1 MPIARVF
8 PFVFSSYFTI
18 IEPIRMSLPK
28 SDLDQI
34 IYYMCSGNGVGLQK
48 YQNNVIISASTS
60 KQFFW
65 SVYHKN
71 DRIKSNLTYRK
82 VRSIWTF
89 AKLHKFRQS
98 KSKVSFCVQCT
109 MMQLIQELITLQN
122 FSVQSCFSQF
132 LWFVSLK
139 CVSLKCWFKGQIISK
154 IHLSLP
160 NACKLMCFNR
170 NINRNR
176 AVKVLECDY
185 LLVQCWVKLTLR
197 AYCPNTY
204 IYILWVK
211 QR

>member
-1 MPIARVF
+1 MVLSHRVRNGGNIQNFESINNSSKEDVPSARVF

-139 CVSLKCWFKGQIISK
+139 CWFKGQIISK
-154 IHLSLP
+154 IHLSLHT
-160 NACKLMCFNR
+160 KRVCFDR
-170 NINRNR
+170 NI
-176 AVKVLECDY
+176 
-185 LLVQCWVKLTLR
+185 
-197 AYCPNTY
+197 
-204 IYILWVK
+204 
-211 QR
+211 